1 MLKLAV
7 GVPWTSPFYW
17 TEAHDAMLNLQR
29 PGGARNAYGTIEAL
43 EVRFFRGKGWCPA
56 RRHGDICEQALA
68 WGADLIC
75 IMGADQIHPDDTLV
89 RLIDRWNEGC
99 DVISALVPA
108 RGYVGW
114 QDMKP
119 FQRMAWRIAG
129 AGAIGLDAVNALMDR
144 HNEVE
149 VIDPE
154 AGALQRIHFIGSGV
168 LLFSTAHLLML
179 ARPWFSET
187 FNPLTMQRLA
197 CMDTGF
203 VWKLQTEAGAKVWV
217 DTTIKVK
224 HLHAF
229 PVDETY
235 AERFTDWMTPGVGD
249 PTVCMYHNPVGHTT
263 TPTTAGA
270 A

>member
-7 GVPWTSPFYW
+7 GVPWASPFYW

-29 PGGARNAYGTIEAL
+29 PASARNQWGVREAL

-75 IMGADQIHPDDTLV
+75 IMGADQIHPEDTLV
-89 RLIDRWNEGC
+89 KLVDRWNEGC
-99 DVISALVPA
+99 DVIAALVPA

-114 QDMKP
+114 MGMKP
-119 FQRMAWRIAG
+119 FQRMAWRVKRPLARSIEE
-129 AGAIGLDAVNALMDR
+129 LNALVDQP
-144 HNEVE
+144 NERE
-149 VIDPE
+149 VVDPAE
-154 AGALQRIHFIGSGV
+154 GDLLPINFIGSGV
-168 LLFSTAHLLML
+168 LMFATAHLLML
-179 ARPWFSET
+179 EQPWFFEKY
-187 FNPLTMQRLA
+187 NPKTMQRLA
-197 CMDTGF
+197 SMDTTF
-203 VWKLQTEAGAKVWV
+203 VWRLQTEAGAKVWV
-217 DTTIKVK
+217 DTTIKVQ

-249 PTVCMYHNPVGHTT
+249 PNVCMFDNPLDQK
-263 TPTTAGA
+263 AG
-270 A
+270 